1 MKRKVFGV
9 LACMGLTFLGHAK
22 VLTVSNNVAS
32 PGQYTVLQTA
42 CDAAASND
50 TIYIHGS
57 ESSYGDVNITKP
69 LVLIGT
75 GVNAQ
80 KRFKFSSS
88 ISTISIGWNASTTQN
103 GGGSKIFGLDIN
115 TFYIN
120 DSPGSVGIKN
130 VLIQRNRIRNISVN
144 GFRVATNININ
155 NNVLGGATINGKS
168 VYLKNNVIL
177 GGVQGGEK
185 DFVGTLVVAHN
196 VIYSYCYMARASV
209 YNNIFYSSSSEVFQS
224 CEYTSMTRNLVI
236 GKINYTNANIVFG
249 TNTGGENILN
259 EDPLFV
265 DVNTNLMSYS
275 YTNPT
280 TGPFVDYHLSAGSP
294 AIGAGIGGVDLG
306 IYGGDTP
313 FFEGTSED
321 GRNRYFPMPAIPVML
336 DMNIVNSSVLKNGK
350 IKVEFKARKQD

>member
-1 MKRKVFGV
+1 MKNKLLSAMAVFSFVFVGQ
-9 LACMGLTFLGHAK
+9 TK

-57 ESSYGDVNITKP
+57 ENNYGSVTITKP

-88 ISTISIGWNASTTQN
+88 VNGITIGWNASTTQN
-103 GGGSKIFGLDIN
+103 GGGSKIFGLDIGTLN
-115 TFYIN
+115 IS
-120 DSPGSVGIKN
+120 DSPNSSGIKN
-130 VLIQRNRIRNISVN
+130 VLIQRNRISTIYVS
-144 GFRVATNININ
+144 GYRVSTNININ
-155 NNVLGGATINGKS
+155 NNVISSVSMNGKS
-168 VYLKNNVIL
+168 IYLKNNVIL

-196 VIYSYCYMARASV
+196 VIYAHCYMARASV

-224 CEYTSMTRNLVI
+224 CEYTSITRNLII

-265 DVNTNLMSYS
+265 DVNTDLYSYS
-275 YTNPT
+275 YTYPT
-280 TGPFVDYHLSAGSP
+280 TGPFVDYHLGVGSP

-321 GRNRYFPMPAIPVML
+321 GRNRYFPMPAIPVIL
-336 DMNIVNSSVLKNGK
+336 DMNIVNSSLLKSSK
-350 IKVEFKARKQD
+350 LKVEFKARKQD

>member
-57 ESSYGDVNITKP
+57 ETSYGEVSITKP

-88 ISTISIGWNASTTQN
+88 IGSINLGWNASTTQN
-103 GGGSKIFGLDIN
+103 GGGSKIFGLDISSI
-115 TFYIN
+115 YIN
-120 DSPGSVGIKN
+120 DSPNSSGIKN
-130 VLIQRNRIRNISVN
+130 VLIQRNRISMINVS
-144 GFRVATNININ
+144 GGRVATNININ
-155 NNVLGGATINGKS
+155 NNVIQNVSIYGKS

-177 GGVQGGEK
+177 GGVSGGEK

-196 VIYSYCYMARASV
+196 VIYGACDMRRASI
-209 YNNIFYSSSSEVFQS
+209 YNNIFYSSSSEVFQY
-224 CEYTSMTRNLVI
+224 CQYTSITRNLVI

-259 EDPLFV
+259 EDPLFI
-265 DVNTNLMSYS
+265 DVNTNLASYS
-275 YTNPT
+275 YAYPA
-280 TGPFVDYHLSAGSP
+280 TGPFADYHLGTGSP

>member
-130 VLIQRNRIRNISVN
+130 VLIQRNRIRYISVT
-144 GFRVATNININ
+144 GYRVATNININ

-196 VIYSYCYMARASV
+196 VIYSSCYMARASV
-209 YNNIFYSSSSEVFQS
+209 YNNIFYSSSSEVFQN
-224 CEYTSMTRNLVI
+224 CQYTSITRNLVI

-265 DVNTNLMSYS
+265 DVNTNLQNYS
-275 YTNPT
+275 YTEPT

>member
-57 ESSYGDVNITKP
+57 EISYGNVKLYKP

-80 KRFKFSSS
+80 KRFKFSSY
-88 ISTISIGWNASTTQN
+88 IDNIQIGWNSSTTQN
-103 GGGSKIFGLDIN
+103 GGGSKIFGLDIQN
-115 TFYIN
+115 LYMD
-120 DSPGSVGIKN
+120 DSPTSSGIKN
-130 VLIQRNRIRNISVN
+130 ILIQRNRIVSLTMY
-144 GFRVATNININ
+144 GARVATNIYIN
-155 NNVLGGATINGKS
+155 NNVINNVNIYGKS
-168 VYLKNNVIL
+168 IYLKNNVIL
-177 GGVQGGEK
+177 GGVSGGEK

-196 VIYSYCYMARASV
+196 VIYGTCSIKRGSI

-224 CEYTSMTRNLVI
+224 CEYTSITRNLVI

-265 DVNTNLMSYS
+265 DVNTDLRSYS
-275 YTNPT
+275 YTYPT